1 MGVLS
6 NGRKISA
13 QFFPRTLIEMPY
25 NKTFGCIIV
34 QKSDQTTF
42 IQLMTL
48 KLVSKN
54 YLEVTCDF
62 HPFPIEL
69 TAWGKKITAVI
80 KSRVWRW
87 RVKWMVTFSQPV
99 NSPLRHGTKRWEV
112 ASIIRSGKDKRGLIR
127 LLNLNWVACS
137 QENLF
142 PGSLF
147 FPTPRDVKRS
157 LEWS

>member
-1 MGVLS
+1 MGVL
-6 NGRKISA
+6 NTGRKISA

-34 QKSDQTTF
+34 QKSVQTTF

-69 TAWGKKITAVI
+69 TAWGKK
-80 KSRVWRW
+80 
-87 RVKWMVTFSQPV
+87 
-99 NSPLRHGTKRWEV
+99 NN
-112 ASIIRSGKDKRGLIR
+112 RGYK
-127 LLNLNWVACS
+127 
-137 QENLF
+137 
-142 PGSLF
+142 
-147 FPTPRDVKRS
+147 VKRIEMAVEVDGHFSTACEQS
-157 LEWS
+157 L